1 MVGRP
6 TQVLKPAPSEEAPV
20 ANDEF
25 YRTLREKVTGY
36 TGAYADHVLLVP
48 DLFLLV
54 ARLMLDSRIEGRHKV
69 YMGAALAYVISPI
82 DLLTE
87 RRFGPIGYLD
97 DLVVIVAALNVL
109 VNEADRQ
116 VVLEHWS
123 GKEDLLGTI
132 QKVLAEADQLVGAGR
147 LEKILAGLGIRKP
160 QPGA

>member
-1 MVGRP
+1 
-6 TQVLKPAPSEEAPV
+6 V

-25 YRTLREKVTGY
+25 YRTLREKVAGY
-36 TGAYADHVLLVP
+36 SGAYADYVLLVP

-54 ARLMLDSRIEGRHKV
+54 ARLMLDPRIEGRHKV

-123 GKEDLLGTI
+123 GKEDLLGTM
-132 QKVLAEADQLVGAGR
+132 QKVLAQADQLVGAGR
-147 LEKILAGLGIRKP
+147 LEKILAGLGIRTP
-160 QPGA
+160 QPGV

>member
-1 MVGRP
+1 M
-6 TQVLKPAPSEEAPV
+6 

-25 YRTLREKVTGY
+25 YRTLREKVAGY
-36 TGAYADHVLLVP
+36 TGAYADYVLLVP

-54 ARLMLDSRIEGRHKV
+54 ARLMLDPRIEGRHKV

-109 VNEADRQ
+109 VNEADRA

-123 GKEDLLGTI
+123 GKDDLLTTI
-132 QKVLAEADQLVGAGR
+132 QKVLAQADGIMGKGR
-147 LEKILAGLGIRKP
+147 LDKILAGLGIRKP
-160 QPGA
+160 QPGV

>member
-1 MVGRP
+1 
-6 TQVLKPAPSEEAPV
+6 V

-25 YRTLREKVTGY
+25 YRTLREKVAGY
-36 TGAYADHVLLVP
+36 TGAYADSVLLVP

-54 ARLMLDSRIEGRHKV
+54 ARLMLDPRIEGRHKV

-123 GKEDLLGTI
+123 GKEDLLETI
-132 QKVLAEADQLVGAGR
+132 RKVLAQADQLVGAGR
-147 LEKILAGLGIRKP
+147 LEKILAGLGIRTP
-160 QPGA
+160 QPGV